1 MIRFSL
7 FEKEDDEDQLIYED
21 DDWTF
26 EDEEIKEVGVVIS
39 SLITVNILICLVV
52 DFCKLLGKIS
62 WLTDVRRM
70 RGWKRLFIKDQTNKL
85 SKMNS
90 LNIMSYLL
98 NGILWL
104 RSLANNENIYF
115 GMKIILK
122 NTSIIISESCFI
134 LNIMFK

>member
-70 RGWKRLFIKDQTNKL
+70 RG
-85 SKMNS
+85 
-90 LNIMSYLL
+90 
-98 NGILWL
+98 
-104 RSLANNENIYF
+104 
-115 GMKIILK
+115 
-122 NTSIIISESCFI
+122 
-134 LNIMFK
+134 